1 MDKKYGLLE
10 RKIAKS
16 LSQFP
21 MLKSAIK
28 AAYGRLVFVRNRPPS
43 KTISDHKFEP
53 VGDDILNTFFGY
65 YDKTPLSR
73 AGFLLCHST
82 THATDRKPDHS
93 KTLDILVFLIND
105 LKQPVVSLK
114 TSVYNWQQG
123 ARAHWLDDDAFIF
136 NDFDAPSQRYISRVF
151 SMQEMREVKR
161 YDFPVQDSFRNDY
174 FLSIN
179 YRRIQALRPDYGY
192 RNMPGLGERAMSDL
206 KQDGIWKIN
215 QQTGASSLLYSIAEV
230 CEVDFQ
236 SCFNTA
242 RHKINHVMISPDG
255 DRCIFLHRYFLGKRK
270 FDRLF
275 LAGSHKQELKMLAN
289 YDMVSHC
296 FWINDHSVISFMR
309 GPSGHDGYYVLD
321 VDDGSISPYFD
332 GKLDS
337 MGDGHPH
344 VHEDWF
350 ITDTYPDKSR
360 MQHLL
365 KASLATGDVQEIGQF
380 FQPFEFRGET
390 RCDLHPRIS
399 PDGSKVFFDS
409 VFNGKRKLYVLQL
422 HA

>member
-1 MDKKYGLLE
+1 MDKKYGVLE
-10 RKIAKS
+10 RKIAKF

-21 MLKSAIK
+21 MLKSAVK
-28 AAYGRLVFVRNRPPS
+28 TAYSRLVFLRNRPAS
-43 KTISDHKFEP
+43 KTISGHKFEP

-65 YDKTPLSR
+65 YDKTPLSE

-82 THATDRKPDHS
+82 THATDCKPDS
-93 KTLDILVFLIND
+93 TKTLDILVFLIND

-114 TSVYNWQQG
+114 TNVYNWQQG
-123 ARAHWLDDDAFIF
+123 ARAHWLDADAFIF
-136 NDFDAPSQRYISRVF
+136 NDFDAPTQRYISRVF
-151 SMQEMREVKR
+151 SLQEMREVKR
-161 YDFPVQDSFRNDY
+161 YDFPVQDSFRKDY

-192 RNMPGLGERAMSDL
+192 RNMPGLGERAISDL

-215 QQTGASSLLYSIAEV
+215 QETGASSLLYSIADV
-230 CEVDFQ
+230 CEIDFQ
-236 SCFNTA
+236 PCFNAA
-242 RHKINHVMISPDG
+242 RHKINHVMISPGG
-255 DRCIFLHRYFLGKRK
+255 DRFIFLHRYFLGKRK

-275 LAGSHKQELKMLAN
+275 LAGSHTRELKMLAN
-289 YDMVSHC
+289 YEMVSHC
-296 FWINDHSVISFMR
+296 FWINDQSVISFMR
-309 GPSGHDGYYVLD
+309 GPSGHDGYYVLN
-321 VDDGSISPYFD
+321 VDDGTISPYFD

-380 FQPFEFRGET
+380 FQPFDFHGET
-390 RCDLHPRIS
+390 RCDLHPRVS

-422 HA
+422 QA